1 VDLTITVQAEHASD
15 ELRSLDQEL
24 AESDELRGRVRPVPG
39 QAKSSELGV
48 ADSALMVALGQGG
61 AVTVLATAVITWL
74 RRRVGKV
81 SVKIAGPDKTIELS
95 ADNVRG
101 LTADQIR
108 GLVTDLNE
116 MLSAG
121 SDTGSAT

>member
-1 VDLTITVQAEHASD
+1 MYLTITVQGEHASD
-15 ELRSLDQEL
+15 QLQSLDQEL

-39 QAKSSELGV
+39 QARSSELGV
-48 ADSALMVALGQGG
+48 VDSALMVALGQGG

-81 SVKIAGPDKTIELS
+81 SVKVAGPNKTIELT

-101 LTADQIR
+101 LTAEQIR

-116 MLSAG
+116 ALSVDSDAG
-121 SDTGSAT
+121 TAT